1 MDRITFTPTK
11 HKQKV
16 RRKMRQDLQMKK
28 VQPSRQSDPATSL
41 KFGSFNINGLDIEAA
56 WAVEELLKENDFDV
70 NKRFDSKVSFIH
82 NSSLRYLH

>member
-1 MDRITFTPTK
+1 MGKRKKRREYIAGSRVKLRSAKLMDRITFTPTK

-41 KFGSFNINGLDIEAA
+41 KFGSFNVNGLYIEAA
-56 WAVEELLKENDFDV
+56 WAV
-70 NKRFDSKVSFIH
+70 
-82 NSSLRYLH
+82 